1 MVIQR
6 KKMKRMTRQ
15 TVDATGTKLRRFN
28 DWIRG
33 ELRRQKKNQTELATY
48 VGIDQSGLSLRLC
61 DKRVWT
67 LKEYFNVLEFFGV
80 TDAEWQ

>member
-1 MVIQR
+1 
-6 KKMKRMTRQ
+6 MTRQ
-15 TVDATGTKLRRFN
+15 TLDVTSSKLRKFN

-33 ELRRQKKNQTELATY
+33 ELRRQKKNQTELATF

-61 DKRVWT
+61 DKRAWT

-80 TDAEWQ
+80 SDDEWQ

>member
-1 MVIQR
+1 MNMYR
-6 KKMKRMTRQ
+6 R
-15 TVDATGTKLRRFN
+15 LRNF
-28 DWIRG
+28 
-33 ELRRQKKNQTELATY
+33 LRRQKKNQTELATY

-61 DKRVWT
+61 DKRAWT

>member
-1 MVIQR
+1 
-6 KKMKRMTRQ
+6 MTRQ

-28 DWIRG
+28 DWVRG
-33 ELRRQKKNQTELATY
+33 ELKRQKKNQTELATY
-48 VGIDQSGLSLRLC
+48 VGIDQPGLSMRLG
-61 DKRVWT
+61 DKRAWT

>member
-1 MVIQR
+1 MGR
-6 KKMKRMTRQ
+6 R
-15 TVDATGTKLRRFN
+15 TVEDTATKVRRFN

-33 ELRRQKKNQTELATY
+33 ELKRQKKNQTELAYYIGT
-48 VGIDQSGLSLRLC
+48 DQSGLSLRMNE
-61 DKRVWT
+61 KRTWT

>member
-33 ELRRQKKNQTELATY
+33 ATY

-61 DKRVWT
+61 DKRAWT